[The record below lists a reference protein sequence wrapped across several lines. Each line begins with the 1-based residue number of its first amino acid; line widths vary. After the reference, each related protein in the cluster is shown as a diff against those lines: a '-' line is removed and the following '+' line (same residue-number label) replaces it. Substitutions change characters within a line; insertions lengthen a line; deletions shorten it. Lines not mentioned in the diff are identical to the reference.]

1 MMYCFCF
8 FFKQKTADEMR
19 ISDWSSDVCSSDLV
33 SGVFHSAH
41 QFLADDQLLDLRSA
55 FVNAEDTH
63 IAEEALDRGLAH
75 IAGAAMDLDRPVGDP
90 AHHLG
95 AEHLRARGLER
106 HALARVVAPRDVAQ
120 HALGRIEDRKSTR
133 LNSSH

>member
-1 MMYCFCF
+1 MSPILE
-8 FFKQKTADEMR
+8 T
-19 ISDWSSDVCSSDLV
+19 V
-33 SGVFHSAH
+33 SEFAT
-41 QFLADDQLLDLRSA
+41 
-55 FVNAEDTH
+55 EP
-63 IAEEALDRGLAH
+63 GLAH

-120 HALGRIEDRKSTR
+120 HALGRIEIGLAVGEHRLDELIMADRFAELLAIGGIARRLVEDAPRLADGEDRKSTR